1 MEQPEILENSVKIR
15 MKVNFKKDWQNIRED
30 LPQNSAIKTLSPFI
44 DASADVIRIHVKIII
59 IISRLYFGYT
69 NLESI
74 KILGV
79 DPAKRFLLFL
89 NYCDS
94 NISLFSRN

>member
-1 MEQPEILENSVKIR
+1 MSNKKSLKSMLEYLHVLL
-15 MKVNFKKDWQNIRED
+15 W
-30 LPQNSAIKTLSPFI
+30 LHL
-44 DASADVIRIHVKIII
+44 HVKIII
-59 IISRLYFGYT
+59 IIPRLYFGYT